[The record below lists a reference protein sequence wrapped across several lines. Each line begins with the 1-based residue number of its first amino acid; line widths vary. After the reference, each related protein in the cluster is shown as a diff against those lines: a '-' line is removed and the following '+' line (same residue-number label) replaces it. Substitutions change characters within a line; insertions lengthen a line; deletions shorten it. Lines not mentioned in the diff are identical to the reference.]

1 MAVPDFKSLMLPFL
15 KIMGD
20 GKERHVNRE
29 LPDILAKE
37 FNLTKEDLNEMIP
50 SGRYTKFDN
59 RIGWIRTYFKKAG
72 LITNTAR
79 GKYRITERG
88 LEVLKSKPS
97 EINSRF
103 LKQFPEFAKFS
114 QVINSGPEP
123 DPGPDEGLV
132 DPEETLDSNYRK
144 LRQVLADDLVE
155 KIKGSSSR
163 FFEKLVVD
171 LLLAMGYG
179 GFREDAGQVV
189 GKSGD
194 GGIDGIIKQ
203 DKLGLDQVYV
213 QAKLWENTVGR
224 PVIQAF
230 AGSLEGNKA
239 RKGIIITTSDFSQ
252 EAKDYVKNIEKKI
265 ILIDGER
272 LADLMIEHNVGVTK
286 KREYILKQIDSD
298 YFEEE

>member
-20 GKERHVNRE
+20 GNERHVNRE

-114 QVINSGPEP
+114 QVIHSGPEP
-123 DPGPDEGLV
+123 DPGPDAGLV

-144 LRQVLADDLVE
+144 LRQVLADEIQERV
-155 KIKGSSSR
+155 KNCRPK
-163 FFEKLVVD
+163 FFENLVID

-179 GFREDAGQVV
+179 GSREDAGQVV

-194 GGIDGIIKQ
+194 GGIDGVIKE
-203 DKLGLDQVYV
+203 DKLGLDVVYI
-213 QAKLWENTVGR
+213 QAKKQEATVGR
-224 PVIQAF
+224 PIVQGFYGAL
-230 AGSLEGNKA
+230 GGQNA
-239 RKGIIITTSDFSQ
+239 RKGVFITTSTFTS
-252 EAKDYVKNIEKKI
+252 EARDYVRSLDRKI
-265 ILIDGER
+265 VLIDGER
-272 LADLMIEHNVGVTK
+272 LAELMIDYGIGVTDIATYTL
-286 KREYILKQIDSD
+286 KRIDSD